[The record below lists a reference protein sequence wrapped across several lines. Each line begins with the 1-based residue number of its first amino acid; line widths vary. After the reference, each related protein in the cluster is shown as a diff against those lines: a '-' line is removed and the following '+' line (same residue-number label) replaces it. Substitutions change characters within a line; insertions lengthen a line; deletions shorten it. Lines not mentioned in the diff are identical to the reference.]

1 MKERIE
7 RERAWF
13 RSFQQLI
20 FGIVGVLLI
29 VVLPVWY
36 FVIGVAGWM
45 TMRIDKRLKEEDV
58 WCPTYAQPRG

>member
-7 RERAWF
+7 QERAWF

-20 FGIVGVLLI
+20 FGIGGVLLI

-36 FVIGVAGWM
+36 FCHWSGWM
-45 TMRIDKRLKEEDV
+45 DDD
-58 WCPTYAQPRG
+58 AN